1 MIEVVFG
8 FEATFLV
15 MILKSTFYADLD
27 VSRRELS
34 NAIFKCSLASLQPC
48 LFSYLSK
55 ILKIFQKSRKIKFS
69 RDVLLYELFAREPG

>member
-55 ILKIFQKSRKIKFS
+55 ILDFWTPLTVNAVF
-69 RDVLLYELFAREPG
+69 VNP